1 LCALFIQAITGV
13 ALALYYV
20 PAAGTA
26 HETVA
31 YLTKQVWSGSFIRG
45 VHAYGSHFIVLLLFA
60 HVIQTFFYGAFKKR
74 REILWL
80 SGVCL
85 FLLMLGMAFTGYLLP
100 WDQRSY
106 FATMVGTNVMAE
118 VPVVGPLLKRL
129 LRGGEEMGTL
139 TLSRFYTL
147 HILVLPGL
155 ILTLIALH
163 VCLFRRAGPAG
174 TPEMDLKE
182 PRRPA
187 QPFYPRQL
195 LMDAAFALVLVLAL
209 AGVAHFLPVT
219 LGPAAN
225 PASTEYIPRPE
236 WYFLPMFQWLKYWQ
250 GPRAVIGIV
259 IVPSLVIL
267 LFAGVPFLDRRYERR
282 ARKRLLSVVGFV
294 LPLAVLAVLG
304 ALSYRDDRLD
314 PRVRLQLAH
323 QKDQEERYM
332 KQPFVPALE
341 APSFANPV
349 STSPEIAAGRGVF
362 LAHHCNFCHGDDAAG
377 TAAAPRLVGIGEQL
391 STEQLMGLIRK
402 PSAKMTAGKMPVFVG
417 SDADLHAVVTY
428 LLSLR

>member
-1 LCALFIQAITGV
+1 MSRTEFQSNALTERSGARRLYDWIDQRTGIRSLLRHILDEPIPGGARWAYVFGSGLLCALFIQAITGV

-60 HVIQTFFYGAFKKR
+60 HVIQTFVYGAFKKR

-118 VPVVGPLLKRL
+118 APVVGPLLKRL
-129 LRGGEEMGTL
+129 LRGGEDMGTL

-174 TPEMDLKE
+174 TPE
-182 PRRPA
+182 
-187 QPFYPRQL
+187 
-195 LMDAAFALVLVLAL
+195 
-209 AGVAHFLPVT
+209 
-219 LGPAAN
+219 
-225 PASTEYIPRPE
+225 
-236 WYFLPMFQWLKYWQ
+236 
-250 GPRAVIGIV
+250 
-259 IVPSLVIL
+259 
-267 LFAGVPFLDRRYERR
+267 
-282 ARKRLLSVVGFV
+282 
-294 LPLAVLAVLG
+294 
-304 ALSYRDDRLD
+304 
-314 PRVRLQLAH
+314 
-323 QKDQEERYM
+323 
-332 KQPFVPALE
+332 
-341 APSFANPV
+341 
-349 STSPEIAAGRGVF
+349 
-362 LAHHCNFCHGDDAAG
+362 
-377 TAAAPRLVGIGEQL
+377 
-391 STEQLMGLIRK
+391 
-402 PSAKMTAGKMPVFVG
+402 
-417 SDADLHAVVTY
+417 
-428 LLSLR
+428 